1 MAVRLKR
8 ALAPR
13 HWIRWVVISEGQ
25 LIGTVEKRGMGSG
38 WYAHD
43 REGSMLAPPQRY
55 RSEAIK
61 MLLGHPVNAR
71 EGEQ

>member
-1 MAVRLKR
+1 
-8 ALAPR
+8 
-13 HWIRWVVISEGQ
+13 
-25 LIGTVEKRGMGSG
+25 MGSG